1 MMYAFFFVLLEIG
14 YFSIFFLCVFTLIQ
28 IIRFQQNSGLKF
40 MASLNFL
47 TIFNAVIIYSSIY
60 VISITIYFS
69 DSFNLTL
76 WKISVVSGFVSLILT
91 SLIYTFLKEYK
102 KITDFPFLIFI
113 TFFGFLIGALF
124 YPNSIQINVN
134 ISSTPP
140 PPIFI
145 LDPSQ
150 INYSYNT
157 STGLIISIFQG
168 SIVLYYFILSFMIYT
183 KARNKDSTK
192 GLIYNTIISTV
203 SILMYILYIV
213 VNLPIFRELHIFSL
227 WITISGVC
235 VTLLKKPE
243 MFMELTNKIFYINI
257 YHKSGILLYSYHFHK
272 SKEEND
278 SAIWGK
284 ILIGLNHILSEFVDK
299 QNQIDVLQTRDTDI
313 IVNYDDFGFAVVLIT
328 NKKNIFLQ
336 NLMKQFTLEFKN
348 RYKEEL
354 LEIQDLN
361 KLINVS
367 EFTETKELIEKE
379 FSVYL
384 S

>member
-1 MMYAFFFVLLEIG
+1 MYAFFFVLLEIG
-14 YFSIFFLCVFTLIQ
+14 YFSIFCMCVYTLIH
-28 IIRFQQNSGLKF
+28 IIRFQKNRGMKF

-47 TIFNAVIIYSSIY
+47 TIFNAVLIYSSIY
-60 VISITIYFS
+60 IISITIYFS
-69 DSFNLTL
+69 DTFNLTL
-76 WKISVVSGFVSLILT
+76 WKISIVSGFVSLILT
-91 SLIYTFLKEYK
+91 LLIYTFLKEYK

-113 TFFGFLIGALF
+113 AFFGFLIGALF

-140 PPIFI
+140 FFI

-150 INYSYNT
+150 INYSYNA

-168 SIVLYYFILSFMIYT
+168 SIVLYYFIFSFMIYT
-183 KARNKDSTK
+183 KARNKDSAK

-203 SILMYILYIV
+203 PVLMYILYIV
-213 VNLPIFRELHIFSL
+213 TNLPIFRELHILSL

-235 VTLLKKPE
+235 VMLLKKPE

-257 YHKSGILLYSYHFHK
+257 YHKSGILLYSYQFHK

-299 QNQIDVLQTRDTDI
+299 QNQIDVLQTSDTDI

-336 NLMKQFTLEFKN
+336 NLMRQFTLEFRN

-361 KLINVS
+361 QLINVS
-367 EFTETKELIEKE
+367 EFTKTKELIEKE